1 MLTATRMLVAMVV
14 VMVVMMTVMIMIV
27 MMRRMTMTMTKY
39 GLRDRGH
46 ELFYRLIS
54 RKKNR
59 SRLPTKDGGPGGPC
73 LGPGRRV
80 ADNPGCLCRGIGR
93 VLVTV
98 LKGVLVGYWWVLVG
112 IGGYRNRT
120 AGDRQQC
127 GIGGG
132 VGHYIEIFI

>member
-54 RKKNR
+54 RKKIEVVFQR
-59 SRLPTKDGGPGGPC
+59 KTGVQVGPVWGLAEG
-73 LGPGRRV
+73 LRTIRGVV
-80 ADNPGCLCRGIGR
+80 AGALE
-93 VLVTV
+93 
-98 LKGVLVGYWWVLVG
+98 GYW
-112 IGGYRNRT
+112 
-120 AGDRQQC
+120 
-127 GIGGG
+127 
-132 VGHYIEIFI
+132 